1 VDPTL
6 AFVQTEPET
15 AEVRLNA
22 APRLFQKAMVIVE
35 QEKIIDIPAVSA
47 GADLTKN
54 KLIQRVQIDVC
65 EEL

>member
-1 VDPTL
+1 MDPTL